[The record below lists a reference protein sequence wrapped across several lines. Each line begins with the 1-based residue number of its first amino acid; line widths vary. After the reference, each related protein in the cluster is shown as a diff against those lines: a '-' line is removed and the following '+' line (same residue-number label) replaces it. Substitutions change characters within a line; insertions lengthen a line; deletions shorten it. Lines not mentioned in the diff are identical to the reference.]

1 MESLRK
7 YALITDGQMASFRK
21 RFGPVVAARIGVYAQ
36 WLRGLPL
43 MEWVDYSRNV
53 AAADIEAV
61 VGLLCVC
68 HRERLVRFTFSEDF
82 RRIRRDPETE
92 DELTAIFGGNI

>member
-7 YALITDGQMASFRK
+7 YALHTDEQMSSFRK
-21 RFGPVVAARIGVYAQ
+21 RFGGIIASRLGAYAR
-36 WLRGLPL
+36 WLRALPL

-53 AAADIEAV
+53 ASADLEAV

-68 HRERLVRFTFSEDF
+68 HREGLVRFTFSEDF
-82 RRIRRDPETE
+82 RRIRRDPETKE
-92 DELTAIFGGNI
+92 ELMTVFGSNI

>member
-1 MESLRK
+1 MVSLRK
-7 YALITDGQMASFRK
+7 YALITDEQMASFRK
-21 RFGPVVAARIGVYAQ
+21 RFGPTVAARLGVYAR

-53 AAADIEAV
+53 ASADLEAV

-68 HRERLVRFTFSEDF
+68 HGEGLVRFTFSEDF
-82 RRIRRDPETE
+82 RRIRRDPETKE
-92 DELTAIFGGNI
+92 ELMTVFGNNI